1 MYEPD
6 QGLYTRHVVGIVGRK
21 EYMGEVQVQGVSCQA
36 TGGAFLIGERSATG
50 RPRLVPATL

>member
-36 TGGAFLIGERSATG
+36 TGGAYSLLTG
-50 RPRLVPATL
+50 STTM